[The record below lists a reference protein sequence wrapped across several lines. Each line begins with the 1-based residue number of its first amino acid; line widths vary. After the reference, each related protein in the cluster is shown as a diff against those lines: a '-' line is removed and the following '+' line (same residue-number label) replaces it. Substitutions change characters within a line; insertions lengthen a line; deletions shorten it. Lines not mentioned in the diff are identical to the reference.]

1 MADTKQMQ
9 FGMRLKQID
18 RNHRRLAKGYVTSIN
33 HDGLI
38 IARPHNQASRIP
50 LRGIFL
56 CLLALMLFKGFLF
69 AQLGETAYGE
79 RMAQLNGG
87 TMFEK
92 AGAYVMTPEPATVW
106 IAARISTYL

>member
-1 MADTKQMQ
+1 MQ

-18 RNHRRLAKGYVTSIN
+18 RNHRQLAKGYVTSIN

-38 IARPHNQASRIP
+38 IARPHQRASRAP
-50 LRGIFL
+50 LRAIFL

-69 AQLGETAYGE
+69 AQLGETAYDA
-79 RMAQLNGG
+79 RMAQLGSG

-92 AGAYVMTPEPATVW
+92 AGAYVMTPDPATVW
-106 IAARISTYL
+106 IAARIGTYL

>member
-1 MADTKQMQ
+1 MASTKQMQ
-9 FGMRLKQID
+9 FGMRLKQIE
-18 RNHRRLAKGYVTSIN
+18 RHHHRLAKGYVTSIN

-38 IARPHNQASRIP
+38 IARPHKRASSAP

-56 CLLALMLFKGFLF
+56 FLLTLLMFKGFLF

-79 RMAQLNGG
+79 RMALLDGG

-92 AGAYVMTPEPATVW
+92 AGAYVMTPDPATLW